1 MSRDF
6 PIEQREALARP
17 NPQLLETP
25 FSAEKKG
32 ELLVMNKEPKNWLVR
47 TRVGEIL
54 GPYTQRELLDELQR
68 KSFSPTDEIAPS
80 LGYWIS
86 AQTLLN
92 RDSDEFTRTSTRN
105 TAITRST
112 ESSLVL
118 PSNANPLADRQAPLR
133 PENETQTNPDFLQ
146 RPVSEPPLRRIQPAV
161 TTPRANT
168 KWLPLVAGLMI
179 VLGLWGLAGHLKPSS
194 PDRTAPAMTQSDSA
208 PTTAGETKF
217 VRDIYAMI
225 HAGQTATALSRLAA
239 YHEKMAS
246 PNELEYLIPYAA
258 LLITEQVSPSR
269 AKKLLEKV
277 LTASDASNE
286 LKAKAH
292 HWLGY
297 LALSQDEKDWG
308 ESHFLDSLQL
318 NKKDPAARFNLGR
331 AFMKQQKYRQALDY
345 LTVAELDVPNLWLI
359 HIYKGRAKTALDLVD
374 EAASDFKKAVSLSK
388 DRWISYLYQA
398 LFLIKRED
406 QEGARRMMRTML
418 TRDPSYEFQNPPPF
432 GFYQEK
438 INYAEYLNSFNHVM
452 QGSTSEERELGRLYL
467 SYLMNGA
474 SSDDAKRIEQVAEKS
489 GLMAKVFALKVV
501 LDRESTPEEIKKAL
515 GRLPPHLSDFGY
527 FAYVLRGEG
536 RMRTGDME
544 GAQADFSLA
553 LQLEPQ
559 SAISNFAYATLLK
572 RTGRD
577 GQAREKIQNLLS
589 YHPDYI
595 PAIVF
600 TQNF

>member
-1 MSRDF
+1 MY
-6 PIEQREALARP
+6 
-17 NPQLLETP
+17 
-25 FSAEKKG
+25 
-32 ELLVMNKEPKNWLVR
+32 KEPKNWLVR

-68 KSFSPTDEIAPS
+68 KTFSATDEIAPS
-80 LGYWIS
+80 LGFWIS

-105 TAITRST
+105 TSITRST
-112 ESSLVL
+112 EANLAMASQVQPAPQPQPVVRLEADPSL
-118 PSNANPLADRQAPLR
+118 NA
-133 PENETQTNPDFLQ
+133 DFLQ
-146 RPVSEPPLRRIQPAV
+146 RPPTEPPLRRIPQAASA
-161 TTPRANT
+161 PRANT
-168 KWLPLVAGLMI
+168 KWLPLVAGAMI
-179 VLGLWGLAGHLKPSS
+179 VMGLWGLAGHLKPSANN
-194 PDRTAPAMTQSDSA
+194 DRAETRVAPEPAASSTI
-208 PTTAGETKF
+208 GESRF
-217 VRDIYAMI
+217 VRDMYAMI
-225 HAGQTATALSRLAA
+225 HAGQTATALSRLAT

-246 PNELEYLIPYAA
+246 PNELDYLIPFAA
-258 LLITEQVSPSR
+258 LLITEQVSPAR

-277 LTASDASNE
+277 LSAPNASDE

-331 AFMKQQKYRQALDY
+331 AFMKQEKYRQALDY
-345 LTVAELDVPNLWLI
+345 LTVAELDLPNLWLI
-359 HIYKGRAKTALDLVD
+359 HIYKGRAKTALGLVD
-374 EAASDFKKAVSLSK
+374 EAASDFKKAVNLAK
-388 DRWISYLYQA
+388 DRWISYLYHA

-406 QEGARRMMRTML
+406 QDGARRMMRTML
-418 TRDPSYEFQNPPPF
+418 TRDPNYELQNPPPF

-452 QGSTSEERELGRLYL
+452 QGTSGEERELGRLYL
-467 SYLMNGA
+467 SYLMNGSA
-474 SSDDAKRIEQVAEKS
+474 SDEAKRIEAVADRG

-501 LDRESTPEEIKKAL
+501 LDRESSSEEIKKAL
-515 GRLPPHLSDFGY
+515 TRLPPHLSDFGY
-527 FAYVLRGEG
+527 YAYVLRGEA
-536 RMRTGDME
+536 RMRSGDME
-544 GAQADFSLA
+544 GAQADFSLS

-559 SAISNFAYATLLK
+559 SAISHFAYATLLK

-577 GQAREKIQNLLS
+577 GQAREKIQALLS

-600 TQNF
+600 SQNF

>member
-1 MSRDF
+1 M
-6 PIEQREALARP
+6 
-17 NPQLLETP
+17 T
-25 FSAEKKG
+25 
-32 ELLVMNKEPKNWLVR
+32 KEPKTWLVR

-54 GPYTQRELLDELQR
+54 GPYTQRELLDELQK
-68 KSFSPTDEIAPS
+68 KSFSSTDEIAPS

-112 ESSLVL
+112 ENVVL
-118 PSNANPLADRQAPLR
+118 TGAQAALQAQAKPEEEAPLA
-133 PENETQTNPDFLQ
+133 PDFLV
-146 RPVSEPPLRRIQPAV
+146 RPQAEPPLRRIQPAV
-161 TTPRANT
+161 TAPRANT
-168 KWLPLVAGLMI
+168 KWLPLVGGLMI
-179 VLGLWGLAGHLKPSS
+179 VIGLWGLAGHLKPKAGTERGTTKTTPTE
-194 PDRTAPAMTQSDSA
+194 PDNSN
-208 PTTAGETKF
+208 TTIGESRF
-217 VRDIYAMI
+217 VRDVYSMI
-225 HAGQTATALSRLAA
+225 HAGQTATALSRLAT
-239 YHEKMAS
+239 YHEKMAA

-258 LLITEQVSPSR
+258 LLITEQVSPAR

-277 LTASDASNE
+277 LAASNASNE
-286 LKAKAH
+286 LKARAH

-331 AFMKQQKYRQALDY
+331 AFMKQEKYRQALDY
-345 LTVAELDVPNLWLI
+345 LTVAELDLPNLWLI
-359 HIYKGRAKTALDLVD
+359 HIYKGRAKTALGLLD

-388 DRWISYLYQA
+388 DRWISYLYHA

-418 TRDPSYEFQNPPPF
+418 TRDPNYELQNPPPF

-452 QGSTSEERELGRLYL
+452 QGTPGEERELGRLYL
-467 SYLMNGA
+467 SYLMNG
-474 SSDDAKRIEQVAEKS
+474 STSDDAKRIEQVADKGG
-489 GLMAKVFALKVV
+489 GLMAKVFGLKVV

-527 FAYVLRGEG
+527 YAYVLRGEG
-536 RMRTGDME
+536 RMRTSDME

-559 SAISNFAYATLLK
+559 SAISHFAYATLLK

-577 GQAREKIQNLLS
+577 GQARDKIQSLLS

-600 TQNF
+600 SQNF